1 MKSKKRNIKWNFI
14 LVILMI
20 IVVIVCFLKA
30 NKYNFNEN
38 LILEKESMYDASK
51 EIEVAKER
59 VKDGKRAEVLSK
71 VNSNENKIA
80 LNFEGLA
87 EKSIMDDI
95 LKILKQEK
103 IKSTFFITGI
113 EAGEDIDTLS
123 KIKSEGHSIGS
134 LSLSGKTHM
143 EELDKTDLISDFC
156 RSNKIINVVT
166 KQSPVLLKCNSTIY
180 TPSVLEA
187 AYASENT
194 KVVETTNYINYQ
206 SFKSYE
212 ETYNYIKN
220 LSKGSIL
227 SIKVKGVLDEFEYNI
242 NKNEKNPAIDKKP
255 DLNENKGDID
265 ENIDIIQI
273 VKWLVKAIKDN
284 EIDTILTENINTIKS
299 QGSSIEENL
308 SLIQGDEQAREVI
321 PSNNEIK
328 RINFKDLIAE
338 NQGKLASVNSK
349 IYTTQPALSYTFRGL
364 SDENVLNTVLN
375 TLDELS
381 CKGTFFVTKSEI
393 EHFPDRIKNILSK
406 GHEIANGGITVGSQI
421 MNKSVEEIC
430 LEIYEVDNMLKN
442 MGIHSNAYMA
452 GYGYSSEAIQEAVAT
467 IKLVDGLK
475 DYEFFTYSKAPII
488 SKFSNMDIN
497 EILANYL
504 PINTYLSLQKGEI
517 VYFRLDSDV
526 FSEDNMVAD
535 LIKAIT
541 LNYVKNGY
549 VYRHN
554 SNIESYE
561 PYITE
566 QVSLG
571 YDAISIKSI
580 QDSGERYNLNFKDN
594 ILETRDEKQAVSM
607 FKNNYIGNRYVN
619 LDTFKEE
626 EKKVMDKT
634 GTINTNG
641 EDVIFFTFDDW
652 GGDPILNRILN
663 VLDKHG
669 VKGSFFVIAKNTE
682 IDGELSSANP
692 NLLRTIAIKDHDIG
706 SHNYYHETLDAD
718 KGILMD
724 SIPKSY
730 ESMWK
735 VIGDL
740 SSLRPY
746 FRQPK
751 LIVNREGLEA
761 VFQSGLDYAV
771 GGNIS
776 THDYEADS
784 ALELVKSIEEGLI
797 SGVGNIVIMHMSNQS
812 YYTPEALD
820 IFLTN
825 NENGVY
831 GKKYKIAKLSDYLKN
846 GYEQNN

>member
-87 EKSIMDDI
+87 EKSIVDDI

-187 AYASENT
+187 AYASKNT

-526 FSEDNMVAD
+526 FSEDNRIAD

>member
-103 IKSTFFITGI
+103 IKGTFFITGI

-194 KVVETTNYINYQ
+194 KVVEATNYINYQ

-242 NKNEKNPAIDKKP
+242 NKNEENPAIDKKP

-364 SDENVLNTVLN
+364 SDENVLNNVLN

-504 PINTYLSLQKGEI
+504 PISTYLSLQKGEI

-526 FSEDNMVAD
+526 FSEDNMVAN

-561 PYITE
+561 PYSEE
-566 QVSLG
+566 QVALG
-571 YDAISIKSI
+571 YDVISIKSI
-580 QDSGERYNLNFKDN
+580 QGSGERYNLNFKDN

-607 FKNNYIGNRYVN
+607 FKNNYIGNKYVN

-718 KGILMD
+718 KGILLD

-730 ESMWK
+730 DVMWK

-740 SSLRPY
+740 GSLRPY

-751 LIVNREGLEA
+751 LIVSREGLEA

>member
-1 MKSKKRNIKWNFI
+1 MKSKKINIKWNFI
-14 LVILMI
+14 LVILI
-20 IVVIVCFLKA
+20 VIVVAICFLKA

-51 EIEVAKER
+51 EIEAAKER

-71 VNSNENKIA
+71 VDSNENKIA

-103 IKSTFFITGI
+103 IKGTFFITGI

-143 EELDKTDLISDFC
+143 EELDKTELISDFC

-166 KQSPVLLKCNSTIY
+166 KQNPVLLKCNSTIY

-194 KVVETTNYINYQ
+194 KVVEATNYINYQ

-242 NKNEKNPAIDKKP
+242 NKSEENPAIDKKP

-299 QGSSIEENL
+299 QGSSIEENQ

-338 NQGKLASVNSK
+338 NQGKLANVNSK
-349 IYTTQPALSYTFRGL
+349 IYTTEPALSYTFRGL
-364 SDENVLNTVLN
+364 NDENVLNNVLN
-375 TLDELS
+375 TLDELN

-393 EHFPDRIKNILSK
+393 QHFPDRIKNILSK

-517 VYFRLDSDV
+517 VYFRLDSNV
-526 FSEDNMVAD
+526 FSEDNRIAN

-561 PYITE
+561 PYSEE
-566 QVSLG
+566 QVALG
-571 YDAISIKSI
+571 YDVISIKSI
-580 QDSGERYNLNFKDN
+580 QGSGERYNLNFKDN
-594 ILETRDEKQAVSM
+594 ILETRDEKQAISM

>member
-14 LVILMI
+14 LVILI
-20 IVVIVCFLKA
+20 VIVVAICFLKA

-51 EIEVAKER
+51 EIEAAKER

-71 VNSNENKIA
+71 VDSNENKIA

-143 EELDKTDLISDFC
+143 EEIDKNDLISDFC

-166 KQSPVLLKCNSTIY
+166 KQSPTLLKCNSTIY

-194 KVVETTNYINYQ
+194 KVVEVSNYVNYQ

-227 SIKVKGVLDEFEYNI
+227 SVKVKGVLDEFEYNR
-242 NKNEKNPAIDKKP
+242 NKNEENPAIDKKP
-255 DLNENKGDID
+255 DLNENKDEID

-284 EIDTILTENINTIKS
+284 DIDTILTENINTIKS
-299 QGSSIEENL
+299 QGSNVEENVG
-308 SLIQGDEQAREVI
+308 LIEGSEQVREVI
-321 PSNNEIK
+321 PSNNEK
-328 RINFKDLIAE
+328 KTMDFKNLIGE
-338 NQGKLASVNSK
+338 NQGKLAAVNSK
-349 IYTTQPALSYTFRGL
+349 IYTTQPALTYTFRGL
-364 SDENVLNTVLN
+364 SDENVLNNVLN

-442 MGIHSNAYMA
+442 MGVHSNAYMA

-488 SKFSNMDIN
+488 SKFSNMDID

-517 VYFRLDSDV
+517 VYFRLDSNV
-526 FSEDNMVAD
+526 FSEAD
-535 LIKAIT
+535 KIANLIKAIT

-549 VYRHN
+549 IYRHN
-554 SNIESYE
+554 SDIQAYE
-561 PYITE
+561 PYTTE

-571 YDAISIKSI
+571 YDVISIKSI
-580 QDSGERYNLNFKDN
+580 QGSGERYNLNFKDN
-594 ILETRDEKQAVSM
+594 VLETRDEKQAVAM

-652 GGDPILNRILN
+652 GGDPILNRILK

-718 KGILMD
+718 KSILMD

-784 ALELVKSIEEGLI
+784 ALELVKSIEEGLV